1 MVDEQ
6 MSAHILTINCHL
18 NMHFEGHLE
27 INMNKYETMIQ
38 FKYHKHKGQYVMKYA
53 QKNNSQK

>member
-1 MVDEQ
+1 